1 MMNPRSRTTAFA
13 LLALTGAPA
22 LAAAQDVR
30 VRVRIPIEIVDQ
42 VRDELRDAARVI
54 QYEIGRETAAVIRDV
69 VSELGR
75 VDWGEIASAA
85 QNRNFRAEQT
95 ARETHTLAIGANGAL
110 ELKNIS
116 GDIIV
121 TGGSG
126 NRATVEII
134 RTAHGRTAEDAQRGL
149 DRVKA
154 TVTERGNRAVVETQY
169 PNERQPGYSVDVV
182 YQVSA
187 PAGTS
192 VTINSISGDVRVTG
206 ITGATSVEV
215 ISGDVSLQDVA
226 RLSTAKTASGDIV
239 LTNVA
244 SDGTLE
250 AGTMSGDVTVRGVK
264 ATRVAI
270 DTIVGDVVVN
280 DVTSQNASLKTMS
293 GDVSFGGTLTK
304 NGRYEF
310 QSHSG
315 NVRLT
320 FTGQNGFDLTATTFS
335 GSIRPEAGLELK
347 VSNQTRRALRAT
359 FGDGGAVVIATT
371 FSGSVIVARK

>member
-1 MMNPRSRTTAFA
+1 MMSPRSMTTTFA
-13 LLALTGAPA
+13 LLALAGGPA
-22 LAAAQDVR
+22 LAAAQTVR
-30 VRVRIPIEIVDQ
+30 VEVRIPIEIVDQ
-42 VRDELRDAARVI
+42 VRDQVRDAARVI
-54 QYEIGRETAAVIRDV
+54 QAEIGRETASMIRDV
-69 VSELGR
+69 ISELGR
-75 VDWGEIASAA
+75 VDWAEVAAAA
-85 QNRNFRAEQT
+85 QNRNFRAEQV
-95 ARETHTLAIGANGAL
+95 ARESHTLAIGANGQL

-126 NRATVEII
+126 NRATVEIV
-134 RTAHGRTAEDAQRGL
+134 RTSHGRTAEDAQRGL

-154 TVTERGNRAVVETQY
+154 TVTERGNRAVVETDY
-169 PNERQPGYSVDVV
+169 PNERQPAYSVDVV

-215 ISGDVSLQDVA
+215 ISGDVTLLDVA
-226 RLSTAKTASGDIV
+226 RLSSVKTASGDLV
-239 LTNVA
+239 LTNVG

-250 AGTMSGDVTVRGVK
+250 AGTMSGDVTVRGAK
-264 ATRVAI
+264 AARIAI
-270 DTIVGDVVVN
+270 DTIVGDVIVT
-280 DVTSQNASLKTMS
+280 DVSSQNAALKTMT
-293 GDVSFGGTLTK
+293 GDVSFGGSLTR

-320 FTGQNGFDLTATTFS
+320 FTGQGGFDLTATTFS
-335 GSIRPEAGLELK
+335 GAIRPEAGLELK
-347 VSNQTRRALRAT
+347 ISNQTRRALRAT

-371 FSGSVIVARK
+371 FSGSVIIARK